1 MMAPIPLGTARMTGL
16 GRVLF
21 AVSFAVLGALTI
33 GLHGFA
39 EAWQLVPKGIAWHD
53 TLATLSGVILL
64 AGGIA
69 LLVPQ
74 TAGQASLVLAAFLF
88 LQLLLKASHVVARPL
103 IEVRWEDLS
112 QNLIYLAG
120 AWTIFSTLP
129 HDSGSLVKFR
139 NLRAGQIL
147 FALALPAIGLSH
159 MLYLNLT
166 APLIPSWLPFH
177 VMLAYFTGAAHIAA
191 GIGIL
196 VGVLPRLA
204 ATLEAVMVSLFTL
217 IVWIPIVTA
226 TPANRFDLSEICVS
240 AAISGAAWA
249 VAGSFCGRP
258 WGVARSRW
266 KVSALG

>member
-1 MMAPIPLGTARMTGL
+1 MVGP

-21 AVSFAVLGALTI
+21 AVSFAVLGALTV

-39 EAWQLVPKGIAWHD
+39 EAWPLVPKGIAWHD
-53 TLATLSGVILL
+53 TLATISGVILL
-64 AGGIA
+64 AGSAA
-69 LLVPQ
+69 LLVPR
-74 TAGQASLVLAAFLF
+74 TAGPASLLLIAFLF

-103 IEVRWEDLS
+103 IEVQWEDMS

-120 AWTIFSTLP
+120 AWMIFSVLP
-129 HDSGSLVKFR
+129 HESGALLKFR
-139 NLRAGQIL
+139 NMRAAQIL

-177 VMLAYFTGAAHIAA
+177 VTLAYFTGAAHIAA

-196 VGVLPRLA
+196 FGVLPRLA
-204 ATLEAVMVSLFTL
+204 ATLEAVMVSLFTV
-217 IVWIPIVTA
+217 IVWIPVVTA

-240 AAISGAAWA
+240 AAISGAAWT
-249 VAGSFCGRP
+249 VAGSFRGRP
-258 WGVARSRW
+258 WRLTQRVQAG
-266 KVSALG
+266 